1 MANKKSNHITPKNL
15 QELQSTVEE
24 LRREGFVA
32 IGTSD
37 TTATQPTTKK
47 GRGVATAA
55 ARSYARE
62 TPKSVLDISSEH
74 IGGSRAKSG
83 YNFFDAKS
91 ADPVKVSD
99 RIGTPT
105 LGYIPWGPRN
115 NTPNQIYT
123 TSGQLT
129 YTSSAL
135 KYRADLIVG
144 LGPALM
150 YEYTTYVNGEIKVKQ
165 VPFEKGRD
173 LILARMRDIEQKKSE
188 GAVRSYYD
196 TELESLKTDLKEWEA
211 SWPEI
216 EAFLENNN
224 LELHCQKCVQDNV
237 RFDLYFPTYGLS
249 RGRAGAW
256 DPKIVEVD
264 MLPCISTR
272 YEQMDDNWR
281 INHVYFYDGW
291 REDDGQNV
299 DEKKLVAFPT
309 LDASHPLR
317 DLRRFVERNKN
328 KKISQRP
335 TWVCAPTYYPSNNKN
350 YYPQPAWWSIYPS
363 GAYAYAFSMLEDK
376 AAARKNSTMFG
387 KLIFINMEYVDRVCS
402 QLGADTEEKQIEIK
416 NNIIETVDSFLKDR
430 KNNGKA
436 AFLDS
441 FLSDDQKSLWE
452 AIKIVDVP
460 TGDSDK
466 FDEGDIETLANII
479 FLAFGVNPNLI
490 GVSMSKSSNGG
501 TFQREL
507 HLLKQSQES
516 VHQRNYLRFLQDICR
531 FNKWDRHA
539 KWVIRQ
545 QVLTTLDRNANG
557 LEATTS
563 EQ

>member
-1 MANKKSNHITPKNL
+1 MAKKNPKHIKPKDL
-15 QELQSTVEE
+15 QELQSTVES
-24 LRREGFVA
+24 LRKDGYIA
-32 IGTSD
+32 ISPG
-37 TTATQPTTKK
+37 AGKPRK
-47 GRGVATAA
+47 GRGATAA
-55 ARSYARE
+55 SRGYSYER
-62 TPKSVLDISSEH
+62 TSVLGVSSEH
-74 IGGSRAKSG
+74 IGGARAKSG

-91 ADPVKVSD
+91 ADPVSVPD
-99 RIGTPT
+99 NIGTPK

-123 TSGQLT
+123 TSSQLT

-165 VPFEKGRD
+165 VPYEKGGD
-173 LILARMRDIEQKKSE
+173 LIRARMRDIEQKKAE
-188 GAVRSYYD
+188 GAARSYYD
-196 TELESLKTDLKEWEA
+196 EELDSLKADLKEWET
-211 SWPEI
+211 SWYGSEGDPGI
-216 EAFLENNN
+216 KAFLENNN
-224 LELHCQKCVQDNV
+224 LELHCQKCIQDNV

-249 RGRAGAW
+249 RGRTGAW
-256 DPKIVEVD
+256 NPKIVEVD

-272 YEQMDDNWR
+272 YEQMDDRWR
-281 INHVYFYDGW
+281 INHVYFYDQW
-291 REDDGQNV
+291 REEPEASIDKN
-299 DEKKLVAFPT
+299 KLVAFPV
-309 LDASHPLR
+309 LDAAHPLR
-317 DLRRFVERNKN
+317 DLRQHVENNRH
-328 KKISQRP
+328 KKIGQRP
-335 TWVCAPTYYPSNNKN
+335 TWVCAPSVYPSNNKN

-376 AAARKNSTMFG
+376 AAARHNSTMFG

-402 QLGADTEEKQIEIK
+402 QLGADTEDKQQEVK
-416 NNIIETVDSFLKDR
+416 DRIIETVDSFLKDR

-531 FNKWDRHA
+531 FNGWDRHA
-539 KWVIRQ
+539 KWIIRQ

-557 LEATTS
+557 LESTAS

>member
-1 MANKKSNHITPKNL
+1 MAKKNQTHIKPKDMK
-15 QELQSTVEE
+15 ELQSTVEG
-24 LRREGFVA
+24 LRKEGFIA
-32 IGTSD
+32 INPSEK
-37 TTATQPTTKK
+37 PRK
-47 GRGVATAA
+47 GRGATAA
-55 ARSYARE
+55 ARGYSYEA
-62 TPKSVLDISSEH
+62 PKSVLEVSSEH
-74 IGGSRAKSG
+74 IGGARAKSG

-91 ADPVKVSD
+91 ADPAPTPDK
-99 RIGTPT
+99 IGTPN

-123 TSGQLT
+123 TSSQLT

-173 LILARMRDIEQKKSE
+173 LILARIRDIEQKKAE
-188 GAVRSYYD
+188 GAMRNYYD
-196 TELESLKTDLKEWEA
+196 EELASLRADLKEWER

-216 EAFLENNN
+216 KEFTENNN
-224 LELHCQKCVQDNV
+224 LELHCQKCIQDNV
-237 RFDLYFPTYGLS
+237 RFDLYFPTGTW
-249 RGRAGAW
+249 A
-256 DPKIVEVD
+256 PKIVEVD

-281 INHVYFYDGW
+281 INHVYFYDKW
-291 REDDGQNV
+291 REDSNASI

-309 LDASHPLR
+309 LDAAHPLR
-317 DLRRFVERNKN
+317 DLRRLVEANKN
-328 KKISQRP
+328 KKVASRP
-335 TWVCAPTYYPSNNKN
+335 TWVCAPSYYPSNNKN

-376 AAARKNSTMFG
+376 AAARNNSTMFG
-387 KLIFINMEYVDRVCS
+387 KLIFINMEYVDRICS
-402 QLGADTEEKQIEIK
+402 QMGADTEEKQIEVK
-416 NNIIETVDSFLKDR
+416 NSIIETVDAFLKDR

-460 TGDSDK
+460 TGDTDK

-531 FNKWDRHA
+531 FNGWDPHA
-539 KWVIRQ
+539 KWIIRQ

-557 LEATTS
+557 LEQVNS

>member
-1 MANKKSNHITPKNL
+1 MTKKKSNHIQPKNL

-24 LRREGFVA
+24 LRRDGFVA
-32 IGTSD
+32 IDTSA

-55 ARSYARE
+55 SRSYARE
-62 TPKSVLDISSEH
+62 TPSSVLDISSEH

-99 RIGTPT
+99 RIGTPN

-188 GAVRSYYD
+188 GAMRSYYD

>member
-1 MANKKSNHITPKNL
+1 MAKKNQTHIKPKDMK
-15 QELQSTVEE
+15 ELQSTVEG
-24 LRREGFVA
+24 LRKEGFIA
-32 IGTSD
+32 INPSEK
-37 TTATQPTTKK
+37 PRK
-47 GRGVATAA
+47 GRGATAA
-55 ARSYARE
+55 ARGYSYEA
-62 TPKSVLDISSEH
+62 PKSVLDVSSEH
-74 IGGSRAKSG
+74 IGGARAKSG

-91 ADPVKVSD
+91 ADPAPTPDK
-99 RIGTPT
+99 IGTPE

-123 TSGQLT
+123 TSSQLT

-165 VPFEKGRD
+165 VPYEKGKD
-173 LILARMRDIEQKKSE
+173 LILARMRDIEQKITE
-188 GAVRSYYD
+188 GARRSYYD
-196 TELESLKTDLKEWEA
+196 EELASLKADLKEWER

-216 EAFLENNN
+216 KEFTENNN
-224 LELHCQKCVQDNV
+224 LELHCQKCIQDNV

-249 RGRAGAW
+249 RGRAGTWA
-256 DPKIVEVD
+256 PKIVEVD

-281 INHVYFYDGW
+281 INHVYFYDKW
-291 REDDGQNV
+291 REDSNASI

-309 LDASHPLR
+309 LDAAHPLR
-317 DLRRFVERNKN
+317 DLRRLVETSKN
-328 KKISQRP
+328 KKVASRP
-335 TWVCAPTYYPSNNKN
+335 TWVCAPSYYPSNNKN

-376 AAARKNSTMFG
+376 AAARNNSTMFG
-387 KLIFINMEYVDRVCS
+387 KLIFINMEYVDRICS
-402 QLGADTEEKQIEIK
+402 QMGADTEEKQVEVK
-416 NNIIETVDSFLKDR
+416 NSIIETVDAFLKDR

-460 TGDSDK
+460 TGDTDK

-531 FNKWDRHA
+531 FNGWDPHA
-539 KWVIRQ
+539 KWIIRQ

-557 LEATTS
+557 LEKTAS